1 MFCIYINQE
10 RMISCI
16 NLVELNI
23 STRISI
29 YSCYHCYRH
38 KDTKFFNKICEINT
52 LTVSTIFLGKKIK
65 KRKERKKERKTDFMI
80 FACLI
85 DEEVQ
90 EETVEVLIC
99 LFQQTQVV
107 HVELVVSVSENKTNK
122 SLTTFCLP
130 LAKNILT
137 LPFYFNEIHSFCIT
151 RIVYHRVSSLVYHH
165 NPTLTKTKKKR
176 KKRKKE
182 RKNSD

>member
-1 MFCIYINQE
+1 
-10 RMISCI
+10 MISCI

-29 YSCYHCYRH
+29 YSCYRH
-38 KDTKFFNKICEINT
+38 KDTKFFNKIGEINT

-65 KRKERKKERKTDFMI
+65 KRKESKKERKKERQTDFMI

-99 LFQQTQVV
+99 LF
-107 HVELVVSVSENKTNK
+107 
-122 SLTTFCLP
+122 
-130 LAKNILT
+130 
-137 LPFYFNEIHSFCIT
+137 
-151 RIVYHRVSSLVYHH
+151 
-165 NPTLTKTKKKR
+165 
-176 KKRKKE
+176 
-182 RKNSD
+182 

>member
-1 MFCIYINQE
+1 MFCIYINQAE

-23 STRISI
+23 STRMSI
-29 YSCYHCYRH
+29 YSCYRH
-38 KDTKFFNKICEINT
+38 KDTKFFNKIGEINT

-65 KRKERKKERKTDFMI
+65 KRKERKKERKTDFLI

-99 LFQQTQVV
+99 LF
-107 HVELVVSVSENKTNK
+107 
-122 SLTTFCLP
+122 
-130 LAKNILT
+130 
-137 LPFYFNEIHSFCIT
+137 
-151 RIVYHRVSSLVYHH
+151 
-165 NPTLTKTKKKR
+165 
-176 KKRKKE
+176 
-182 RKNSD
+182 